1 MLITPLSPWRGA
13 GVVAS
18 CGVGYGQLWGRLWP
32 VVGGLCPLI
41 AARYITTNAQT
52 IPTRNPATTCQS
64 ECWRSIMRLVPT
76 SPPTINTKQ
85 SHHTGLNMKRKAKA
99 IKPPATP
106 PMAAECVEIF
116 HQTLI
121 SAQTTCTTRAA
132 TNMRAMKRGIC
143 NTDMR

>member
-13 GVVAS
+13 G
-18 CGVGYGQLWGRLWP
+18 CGQLWGWLWP
-32 VVGGLCPLI
+32 VVGLAMAGCGVG
-41 AARYITTNAQT
+41 YITTNAQAM
-52 IPTRNPATTCQS
+52 PTRNPATTCQS

-76 SPPTINTKQ
+76 NPPTINTKQ
-85 SHHTGLNMKRKAKA
+85 SHQTGLNMKRKAKA
-99 IKPPATP
+99 ISPPATP
-106 PMAAECVEIF
+106 PMAAVCVEIF

-121 SAQTTCTTRAA
+121 SAHTTCTTRAA